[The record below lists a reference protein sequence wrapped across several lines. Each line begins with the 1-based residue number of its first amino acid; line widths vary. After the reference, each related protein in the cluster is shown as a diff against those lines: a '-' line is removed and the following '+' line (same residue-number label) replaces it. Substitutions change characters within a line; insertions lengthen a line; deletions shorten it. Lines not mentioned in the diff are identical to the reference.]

1 MLFVLPAAD
10 TGYRIFLLENE
21 ADVTHGG
28 FDIFTALAIVLH
40 ILGCGG
46 KN

>member
-1 MLFVLPAAD
+1 MFVLPAAD
-10 TGYRIFLLENE
+10 TGYRIFLPKNE

-28 FDIFTALAIVLH
+28 FNIFTVLAIVLH
-40 ILGCGG
+40 LLGCCG